1 MSDLQCA
8 ATVLLAQHGEAEDGA
23 PPVPDAG
30 GALTERGRHQAR
42 LLADRLR
49 ERRVAVVY
57 SSPVAPAVQTAEI
70 AADVLGVAVRV
81 REDLRGPSAGESG
94 HEVVARVRA
103 ELETVSDLH
112 RGESVL
118 VVSQGGVVSASVADL
133 AQNLPRHRA
142 PGRTLGPGALVEVA
156 ADADGWWVRSWAGA
170 PVADP
175 GTG

>member
-8 ATVLLAQHGEAEDGA
+8 ATVLLALHAEAEDGE
-23 PPVPDAG
+23 PPLPDAG
-30 GALTERGRHQAR
+30 GTLTDRGRHQAR

-81 REDLRGPSAGESG
+81 REDLSEPSAGERG

-118 VVSQGGVVSASVADL
+118 VVSQGGVVTATVADL
-133 AQNLPRHRA
+133 AQNLRRHRT
-142 PGRTLGPGALVEVA
+142 PGRPLGPCALVEVA
-156 ADADGWWVRSWAGA
+156 ADADGWWVRSWAGE
-170 PVADP
+170 PVAE
-175 GTG
+175 TGAG